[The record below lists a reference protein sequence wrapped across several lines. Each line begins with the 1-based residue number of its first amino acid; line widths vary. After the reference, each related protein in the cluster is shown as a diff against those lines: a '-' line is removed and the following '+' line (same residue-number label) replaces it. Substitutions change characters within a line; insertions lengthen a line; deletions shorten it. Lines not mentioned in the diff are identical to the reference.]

1 MNLNRYRKKHWQ
13 GTFGEYL
20 DTPGGNH
27 IALQT
32 IEIAAVWADMEGRY
46 GISGRNIQDK
56 ICTFLTSAREDR
68 MCVGTFLP
76 NKKITALFSP

>member
-56 ICTFLTSAREDR
+56 ICTFLTSSRGGPDVRRHVPAQQ
-68 MCVGTFLP
+68 V
-76 NKKITALFSP
+76 K

>member
-1 MNLNRYRKKHWQ
+1 LNLNRYRKKHWQ

-32 IEIAAVWADMEGRY
+32 IEIAAVWAACG
-46 GISGRNIQDK
+46 
-56 ICTFLTSAREDR
+56 
-68 MCVGTFLP
+68 
-76 NKKITALFSP
+76 